1 VVTAVGGGAWTIL
14 RARARRLD
22 AAALEALSPMLIL
35 SPHQDDETLGC
46 GGLIATACAQGL
58 APRVAY
64 LTDGAASH
72 RGSPSWS
79 PRRLAAERRREAK
92 GALGVLGVPPPD
104 IHFLDWPD
112 SGPIPPGTPA
122 HAAAVEALKAWLRP
136 RPPRSV
142 WSTWRGEPHCDH
154 EAAADLADVLAARL
168 SGPVRRLDFI
178 VWGWTRPELTA
189 EAKDVWAL
197 GCQGAIPLRRRAL
210 ACHRT
215 QTTGLIS
222 DAQEA
227 FRIPP
232 EIAALASRPAE
243 LYLEGR

>member
-1 VVTAVGGGAWTIL
+1 VVTAVGGRAWIAL

-22 AAALEALSPMLIL
+22 AAELQALSPMLIL

-72 RGSPSWS
+72 RDSPSW
-79 PRRLAAERRREAK
+79 PATRLAAERRREAQQ
-92 GALGVLGVPPPD
+92 ALAVLGVPPRD
-104 IHFLDWPD
+104 IHFLGWPD
-112 SGPIPPGTPA
+112 GGPIQPGTPA
-122 HAAAVEALKAWLRP
+122 HEAAVEDLKAWARD
-136 RPPRSV
+136 RPPRSI

-154 EAAADLADVLAARL
+154 EAAADLADALAARL
-168 SGPVRRLDFI
+168 PGPARRLDFI
-178 VWGWTRPELTA
+178 VWGWTRPELTT

-197 GCQGAIPLRRRAL
+197 DCRSAIPLRRRAL

-215 QTTGLIS
+215 QTTGLIA
-222 DAQEA
+222 DAQQA

>member
-1 VVTAVGGGAWTIL
+1 MVTPVGGRAWTAL
-14 RARARRLD
+14 RTRARRLD
-22 AAALEALSPMLIL
+22 SAALEALSPMLIL

-46 GGLIATACAQGL
+46 GGLIAMACALGL

-72 RGSPSWS
+72 RGSPSW
-79 PRRLAAERRREAK
+79 PAHRLAAARRREARR
-92 GALGVLGVPPPD
+92 ALRVLGVRSRD
-104 IHFLDWPD
+104 IRFLGWPD
-112 SGPIPPGTPA
+112 GRPATPGTPA
-122 HAAAVEALKAWLRP
+122 HEAAADDLKAWVRS

-142 WSTWRGEPHCDH
+142 LSTWRGEPHCDH

-168 SGPVRRLDFI
+168 AGPVRRLDFI
-178 VWGWTRPELTA
+178 VWGWTRPELAA
-189 EAKDVWAL
+189 EPKGVWAL
-197 GCQGAIPLRRRAL
+197 DCRSVIALRRRAL

-232 EIAALASRPAE
+232 EIAALAARPAE